1 MEETIKIEMTK
12 EEATALRELVNGSLE
27 KIKQIRERMAQRQ
40 VRIEQYR
47 AETRA
52 VIERLNRKAA

>member
-1 MEETIKIEMTK
+1 MEETIKLEMTK
-12 EEATALRELVNGSLE
+12 EEAVELMDSYLE
-27 KIKQIRERMAQRQ
+27 KLKQIQERMAQRQ
-40 VRIEQYR
+40 VVIEQYR

>member
-1 MEETIKIEMTK
+1 MEETIKFEMTK
-12 EEATALRELVNGSLE
+12 EEAMELMDSYLE
-27 KIKQIRERMAQRQ
+27 KLKQIQERMAQRQ
-40 VRIEQYR
+40 VVIEQYR